1 MKKVLFVQSSLGLGG
16 IETFFV
22 RLVKELSAKGVRPQ
36 FVFLYKKLINPKLLI
51 ELQKYSDVYYWQD
64 LVGLSV
70 DALGEKAKL
79 MLPLSSQKVEAL
91 FSDCEAIHVSN
102 ALTYLCAQRLASCL
116 PQNLKC
122 VFGIYHANELA
133 WGGKKIPAYEG
144 YFREKLFGTPPMLL
158 FFNQASVDKTAKSNN
173 FSHYPSRLFPLGVDM
188 PTVCRGSIET
198 AGDKLRLISV
208 GRLVEFK
215 TYNLYMLDV
224 ARDLKDNGINFTY
237 SIFGSGPL
245 SDVMAARI
253 AELGL
258 QENVILEG
266 DLEYSRLDEELSTHH
281 LFIGTGTALLHAAA
295 NGLACITAIENEPD
309 SNSYGYFSELPGYDY
324 HEQGMNFEKYKF
336 YDLIAQ
342 YSLLNL
348 PDREVLSQRHLV
360 RSKAF
365 DMNAC
370 ADNFVEAFE
379 TAPFIKKSSFI
390 FYSFMLRFVA
400 CELIA
405 TVTSG
410 EKYSKKYEHVL

>member
-51 ELQKYSDVYYWQD
+51 ELQKFSDVYYWQD
-64 LVGLSV
+64 LLSLSV
-70 DALGEKAKL
+70 DGVGEKAKL
-79 MLPLSSQKVEAL
+79 MLPLSSNKVEAL

-116 PQNLKC
+116 SQNLKC
-122 VFGIYHANELA
+122 VFGIYHANELS
-133 WGGKKIPAYEG
+133 WGGDKLPIYES
-144 YFREKLFGTPPMLL
+144 YFRNKLFGAPPMVL
-158 FFNQASVDKTAKSNN
+158 FFNQSSVDKTAKANN
-173 FSHYPSRLFPLGVDM
+173 FPAYPFKLFPLGVDM
-188 PTVCRGSIET
+188 PSLRGESKVS
-198 AGDKLRLISV
+198 GDKLRLVSV

-224 ARDLKDNGINFTY
+224 ARELKDNGIDFTY

-245 SDVMAARI
+245 SEIMAARI
-253 AELGL
+253 AELNL
-258 QENVILEG
+258 QDSVILEG

-295 NGLACITAIENEPD
+295 NGLACITAIENEQAAT
-309 SNSYGYFSELPGYDY
+309 SYGYFSELPGYDY
-324 HEQGMNFEKYKF
+324 HEQGMDFEKFKF

-342 YSLLNL
+342 YSVLDAA
-348 PDREVLSQRHLV
+348 DRETLSQRHLV

-365 DMNAC
+365 NMNAC
-370 ADNFVEAFE
+370 ADNFVDAFE
-379 TAPFIKKSSFI
+379 TSPPIKKSSFI
-390 FYSFMLRFVA
+390 FYSFMFRFVA
-400 CELIA
+400 CELSAKI
-405 TVTSG
+405 TSG
-410 EKYSKKYEHVL
+410 ERYSKKYEHVL

>member
-22 RLVKELSAKGVRPQ
+22 RLVKELSVRGVNSQ
-36 FVFLYKKLINPKLLI
+36 FIFLYKKLINPTLLV
-51 ELQKYSDVYYWQD
+51 ELQKFSDVYYWQD
-64 LVGLSV
+64 LVDLSA
-70 DALGEKAKL
+70 DGLGEKAKL
-79 MLPLSSQKVEAL
+79 MLPLNSKKVEAL

-116 PQNLKC
+116 SQELKC

-133 WGGKKIPAYEG
+133 WGGGKLPAYER
-144 YFREKLFGTPPMLL
+144 YFRKKLFGTPPMFL
-158 FFNQASVDKTAKSNN
+158 FFNQSSVDKTAKANGSIC
-173 FSHYPSRLFPLGVDM
+173 YPFMLFPLGVDM
-188 PTVCRGSIET
+188 PRARSEPMQVSGV
-198 AGDKLRLISV
+198 KLRLVSV

-224 ARDLKDNGINFTY
+224 ARELKDNGISFTY

-245 SDVMAARI
+245 SDIMAARI
-253 AELGL
+253 AEFGL
-258 QENVILEG
+258 QENIILEG

-295 NGLACITAIENEPD
+295 NGLACITAIENEKD
-309 SNSYGYFSELPGYDY
+309 STSYGYFSELPGYDY
-324 HEQGMNFEKYKF
+324 HEQGMDFEKYKF
-336 YDLIAQ
+336 YDLIMQ
-342 YSLLNL
+342 YSFLDQ
-348 PDREVLSQRHLV
+348 PGRESLSQRHLL

-365 DMNAC
+365 DMSAC
-370 ADNFVEAFE
+370 ANNFVKAFE
-379 TAPFIKKSSFI
+379 AAPPIKKSSFI
-390 FYSFMLRFVA
+390 FYSFILRFIT

-405 TVTSG
+405 TVISG